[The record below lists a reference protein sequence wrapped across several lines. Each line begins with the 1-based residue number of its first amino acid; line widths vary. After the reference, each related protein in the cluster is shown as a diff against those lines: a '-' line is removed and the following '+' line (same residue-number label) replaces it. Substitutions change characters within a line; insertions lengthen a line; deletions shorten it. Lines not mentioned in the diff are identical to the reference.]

1 MKAKST
7 TNNKKG
13 EPAMDT
19 SERNEQSIA
28 NGVQIIK
35 NARALH
41 NPDELT
47 GERQD
52 TELVDALGTIQ
63 HYTARPALTPEAI
76 ALHILKGTAQKTGVT
91 FSDNDLRNKATSVR
105 NHLTSLAQAW
115 HQNHDA
121 KIITT
126 SSAKYPQA
134 WLVLSDDGDYTDL
147 VADRIVMVELPP
159 SASRSLSGN
168 FALLRYQADGGM
180 AVSTRRGVAVTK
192 TWEIKSEIKEGVST
206 GRKFVNTFTMPQQC
220 LVGIINSYQTLEEA
234 IDCLDEL
241 NNALNVV
248 RRICQEVK
256 TAQSDD
262 PAWEKEAL
270 ANDALDSL
278 LKERATKAPAEAD
291 F

>member
-19 SERNEQSIA
+19 SEMTTAERIA
-28 NGVQIIK
+28 DGK
-35 NARALH
+35 NIVLANTEYDR
-41 NPDELT
+41 LT

-52 TELVDALGTIQ
+52 TELVDALGTIA

-76 ALHILKGTAQKTGVT
+76 ALHILKGTAEKTGVT
-91 FSDNDLRNKATSVR
+91 FSDNDLKNKATSVR

-115 HQNHDA
+115 HRNHDA
-121 KIITT
+121 RIVTT
-126 SSAKYPQA
+126 SSANYPQA
-134 WLVLSDDGDYTDL
+134 WFVLSEDGDYADL
-147 VADRIVMVELPP
+147 GADRAVMVELPP

-180 AVSTRRGVAVTK
+180 AVSTRRGVATKK
-192 TWEIKSEIKEGVST
+192 TWELKSEMKEGVST
-206 GRKFVNTFTMPQQC
+206 GRQFVNTFTMPQQC

-241 NNALNVV
+241 NNALGVV
-248 RRICQEVK
+248 RRICKEVK

-270 ANDALDSL
+270 ANDALDAL
-278 LKERATKAPAEAD
+278 VKERATKAPAEAD